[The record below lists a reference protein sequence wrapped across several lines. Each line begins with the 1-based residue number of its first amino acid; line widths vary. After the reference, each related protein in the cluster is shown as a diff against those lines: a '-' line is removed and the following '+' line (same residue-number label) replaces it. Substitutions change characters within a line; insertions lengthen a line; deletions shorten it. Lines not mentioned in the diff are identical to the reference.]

1 MPIKIEKL
9 KNDFLEHL
17 EIEKNHSQKTI
28 VNYDRWL
35 NRFFSISN
43 IKNCDDI
50 KEETVKKFRIYLNR
64 LTIKGQSLKI
74 QTQNNF
80 LIAIRQFLRY
90 LAKKDI
96 KTLTAEKIELPKIPM
111 REIEF
116 LETEEINRLLE
127 APLKISAVAKKY
139 NNNFLTIRDKAILE
153 TLFSTGLR
161 VSELCSLNIDKI
173 NLEEGEFS
181 VRGKGQKIRTV
192 FLSESA
198 KTALKKY
205 LEIRQNLNKT
215 TKTLKN
221 GNDKTLFINKN
232 GGRLTPRSVERM
244 VKKYATFSGI
254 SKKVVV
260 HSLRHAFATDLLRGG
275 ADLRSIQTMLGH
287 SNISTTQ
294 IYTHFTNPE
303 LKKIHQTYHNKR
315 KKKG

>member
-1 MPIKIEKL
+1 MDIEKL

-28 VNYDRWL
+28 ANYDRWL
-35 NRFFSISN
+35 NRFFKISGA
-43 IKNCDDI
+43 KDYKDI
-50 KEETVKKFRIYLNR
+50 TEKAVKKFRIYLNR
-64 LTIKGQSLKI
+64 LTIKGQLLKI

-96 KTLTAEKIELPKIPM
+96 KTLSAEKIELPKIPM

-116 LETEEINRLLE
+116 LEIEEINRLLE
-127 APLKISAVAKKY
+127 APLKISDTIKKDT
-139 NNNFLTIRDKAILE
+139 NNFLTIRDKAILE

-173 NLEEGEFS
+173 NLETGEFS
-181 VRGKGQKIRTV
+181 IRGKGQKIRTV

-198 KTALKKY
+198 KNYLKKY
-205 LEIRQNLNKT
+205 LEIRQRPEEAEKA
-215 TKTLKN
+215 LKN
-221 GNDKTLFINKN
+221 GSSEVLFINKN

-244 VKKYATFSGI
+244 VKKYAIISGI
-254 SKKVVV
+254 PKKVVV

-303 LKKIHQTYHNKR
+303 LKKIHQTFHGRKR
-315 KKKG
+315 GKG

>member
-1 MPIKIEKL
+1 MFTQIEKL

-35 NRFFSISN
+35 NRFFNISN
-43 IKNCDDI
+43 VKNCDDI

-64 LTIKGQSLKI
+64 LVINGQPLKI

-96 KTLTAEKIELPKIPM
+96 KTLNAEKIELPKIPM

-127 APLKISAVAKKY
+127 APVKISAETKK

-173 NLEEGEFS
+173 NLETNEFS
-181 VRGKGQKIRTV
+181 IRGKGQKIRTV

-205 LEIRQNLNKT
+205 LEIRQNTEKAA
-215 TKTLKN
+215 KALKS
-221 GNDKTLFINKN
+221 GDDETLFINKN
-232 GGRLTPRSVERM
+232 GGRLTPRSVERL
-244 VKKYATFSGI
+244 VKKYAIASGI
-254 SKKVVV
+254 PKKVVV

-303 LKKIHQTYHNKR
+303 LKKIHQTFHGKKR
-315 KKKG
+315 R